1 MSRIIAEIS
10 SKIKGNGVD
19 FDFLLSYK
27 NLYYVTHNIVI
38 NGWINSKAYYNKQE
52 DKYMNDFILRYTQMV
67 QKLINDEKIKKLT
80 LQKTKL

>member
-38 NGWINSKAYYNKQE
+38 NG
-52 DKYMNDFILRYTQMV
+52 
-67 QKLINDEKIKKLT
+67 
-80 LQKTKL
+80 